1 MAADPDARNWLD
13 LAGPVDPAVIA
24 PPRLFVASAAIV
36 AAVAAA
42 VVAVV
47 AVAAIVV
54 AVAADA
60 VVATVVAV
68 VAVVAVAI
76 AIGAPVP
83 AQAQREL
90 HFAALAAQGQALA
103 QGQELAQLVLAAQQ
117 QAVRALGQ
125 LGLAKWALAKWAL
138 AVRVQRVAEQAPLA
152 PFACSE

>member
-1 MAADPDARNWLD
+1 MI
-13 LAGPVDPAVIA
+13 G

-36 AAVAAA
+36 AAAIVAA
-42 VVAVV
+42 

-54 AVAADA
+54 VAAAVADA
-60 VVATVVAV
+60 AIATAAV